1 MANSKNAG
9 RAPRRRLPLTVRLS
23 LLVLLAAILPLA
35 AVVGVNDY
43 FARGTLISQGTNT
56 LTTDARA
63 KSALITEY
71 LRERVQDGEALVTL
85 PTTPAYLTCIDAQ
98 ALPPAEAAAVEAQAN
113 CASPTLGEAFYEGS
127 NCRALHVGTARDKN
141 YLGWSL
147 FDGRGDALLTS
158 STQNCAPS
166 NVAPAPKEDLAPVLQ
181 QGKSL
186 ISAVYYNA
194 QQKFAYVQLYTPVAV
209 PGAKQVLGFLRAT
222 LRLDY
227 IYNIV
232 TGESDANGSGSY
244 AFIVDSNGVRIADA
258 HQDDLFTAIAPLTAN
273 AEQLIASEQRYGS
286 QTPPAVNSLPD
297 VASALTASGNESSFQ
312 SIATAGANAKYQ
324 YVRERVAVVDPASG
338 NAIGPDW
345 TYFVLSPLT
354 TVTQVADDQLKT
366 SLLSAGVVAILAI
379 LFGLLIGSRT
389 AGPVQGASGE
399 VEGAAVALKLLASRQ
414 ENSASEQQ
422 WVVDACK
429 TGLDGVRYLSDAM
442 NQAARRIMDASN
454 WFNDYWDRLT
464 EDQAKRTVQHLLE
477 LSRYID
483 EAARR
488 QHASSERL
496 DKAITVTIQVS
507 DQLVAGASA
516 ATQSA
521 DALEQVVSNLQRV
534 VGGRPRLA
542 NGAAQMDEV
551 EQMEQLDAMG
561 MGMGMAPAP
570 MVAAPSGRGGQR
582 GGRLALPMP
591 MPQGPRGGT
600 MGMGGPSGQ
609 MGGPGPFAPRAPRA
623 PWNAGQPSQVFD
635 DPYGQPG
642 PGGGYD
648 GYSQWGG
655 PNGPN
660 GPNGNGMGFPAGPR
674 SQGHQPGPG
683 RNGR

>member
-1 MANSKNAG
+1 MANSKNAR

-23 LLVLLAAILPLA
+23 LLVLFAAILPLA

-43 FARGTLISQGTNT
+43 FARGTLISQGTSA

-98 ALPPAEAAAVEAQAN
+98 ALPPAQAAVVEAQAN
-113 CASPTLGEAFYEGS
+113 CASPTLGQAFYEGS

-147 FDGRGDALLTS
+147 FDARGDALLTS
-158 STQNCAPS
+158 STQDCAPS
-166 NVAPAPKEDLAPVLQ
+166 NVTPVAKEDLAPVLQ

-194 QQKFAYVQLYTPVAV
+194 QQKFAYVQLYTPVAA
-209 PGAKQVLGFLRAT
+209 PGGKQVLGFLRAT

-227 IYNIV
+227 IYTIV
-232 TGESDANGSGSY
+232 NGESDANGSGSY

-286 QTPPAVNSLPD
+286 QTPPTVNSLPD
-297 VASALTASGNESSFQ
+297 VATALDANGAESSFQ
-312 SIATAGANAKYQ
+312 SIAAVGNAAKYQ
-324 YVRERVAVVDPASG
+324 YVRERLSVVDPASG
-338 NAIGPDW
+338 NSLGPGW
-345 TYFVLSPLT
+345 TYFVLSPLA

-379 LFGLLIGSRT
+379 LLGLLIGSRT
-389 AGPVQGASGE
+389 ASPVQAASSE

-429 TGLDGVRYLSDAM
+429 TGLDGVRYLADAM

-496 DKAITVTIQVS
+496 DRAITVTIQVS

-534 VGGRPRLA
+534 VGGRPRLI
-542 NGAAQMDEV
+542 GRDGQMDEV
-551 EQMEQLDAMG
+551 EQMEQMGQMG
-561 MGMGMAPAP
+561 MDMPPVP
-570 MVAAPSGRGGQR
+570 MIAAPSGRGGQR
-582 GGRLALPMP
+582 AGRLALPMP
-591 MPQGPRGGT
+591 QAPRGGAV
-600 MGMGGPSGQ
+600 GMGGPGGPSVPAGAGGQ
-609 MGGPGPFAPRAPRA
+609 MMGMPGPYAPRAPRA

-642 PGGGYD
+642 GYG

-655 PNGPN
+655 PG
-660 GPNGNGMGFPAGPR
+660 GPNGNGMGYPAGPPSR
-674 SQGHQPGPG
+674 G
-683 RNGR
+683 R

>member
-1 MANSKNAG
+1 MAKPNNAG

-23 LLVLLAAILPLA
+23 LLVLFAAILPLA

-43 FARGTLISQGTNT
+43 FARGTLVSQGTSA
-56 LTTDARA
+56 LTNDATA
-63 KSALITEY
+63 KSGIVRQYML
-71 LRERVQDGEALVTL
+71 ERVLDGEALASL
-85 PTTPAYLTCIDAQ
+85 PTAQDYLACLMPQLQ
-98 ALPPAEAAAVEAQAN
+98 ASPDLN
-113 CASPTLGEAFYEGS
+113 CATNQPANQASVI
-127 NCRALHVGTARDKN
+127 RAINVGIFRDTN
-141 YLGWSL
+141 YAIWSIYDIKGQMKL
-147 FDGRGDALLTS
+147 STDAANEQGANASL
-158 STQNCAPS
+158 
-166 NVAPAPKEDLAPVLQ
+166 VEDLAALQNAKGAPVV
-181 QGKSL
+181 SP
-186 ISAVYYNA
+186 VYYDPHSRHA
-194 QQKFAYVQLYTPVAV
+194 FVRIYTPVFYPMGSSLV
-209 PGAKQVLGFLRAT
+209 PVGFLRST
-222 LRLDY
+222 LRMDY
-227 IYNIV
+227 IYNV
-232 TGESDANGSGSY
+232 VNGENGANGRDSY

-258 HQDDLFTAIAPLTAN
+258 HSDGLFTAIQPLTAN

-286 QTPPAVNSLPD
+286 SAPVTVESLPG
-297 VASALTASGNESSFQ
+297 VASTLSASDLGGTFQ
-312 SIATAGANAKYQ
+312 SPDTPGSNVMYQ
-324 YVRERVAVVDPASG
+324 FARQGIPSLEIKTPLTTLHVALG
-338 NAIGPDW
+338 W
-345 TYFVLSPLT
+345 TYFSLSPLT

-379 LFGLLIGSRT
+379 LLGLLIGSRT
-389 AGPVQGASGE
+389 ASPVQAASGE

-414 ENSASEQQ
+414 ESSASEQQ

-521 DALEQVVSNLQRV
+521 EALEQVVSNLQRV
-534 VGGRPRLA
+534 VGGRPRFI
-542 NGAAQMDEV
+542 GEDGRMDEV
-551 EQMEQLDAMG
+551 EQMEQIEAMG
-561 MGMGMAPAP
+561 MGTGMAPAG
-570 MVAAPSGRGGQR
+570 MIAAPSGRGGPSSR
-582 GGRLALPMP
+582 RLALPMP
-591 MPQGPRGGT
+591 QAPRGAT

-609 MGGPGPFAPRAPRA
+609 MMGGGQGPYAPRAPRA

-635 DPYGQPG
+635 DPYGQA
-642 PGGGYD
+642 GGYG

-660 GPNGNGMGFPAGPR
+660 GNGMGYPAGPH
-674 SQGHQPGPG
+674 SQGRQGPG

>member
-23 LLVLLAAILPLA
+23 LLVLFAAILPLA

-71 LRERVQDGEALVTL
+71 LRERVGDGEALVTL

-98 ALPPAEAAAVEAQAN
+98 ALPPDQAAVVEAQAN
-113 CASPTLGEAFYEGS
+113 CASPTLGQAFYEGS

-147 FDGRGDALLTS
+147 FDARGDALLTS
-158 STQNCAPS
+158 STQNCAPN
-166 NVAPAPKEDLAPVLQ
+166 NVAPAPKEDLAQVLQ

-194 QQKFAYVQLYTPVAV
+194 QQKFAYVQLYTPVAA
-209 PGAKQVLGFLRAT
+209 PGGKQVLGFLRAS
-222 LRLDY
+222 LRLDS

-258 HQDDLFTAIAPLTAN
+258 HQSDLFTAIAPLTAS
-273 AEQLIASEQRYGS
+273 AEQLISSEQRYGS
-286 QTPPAVNSLPD
+286 QTPPAVDSLPD
-297 VASALTASGNESSFQ
+297 VASALAASGNESSFQ
-312 SIATAGANAKYQ
+312 SIATAGTSAKYQ

-379 LFGLLIGSRT
+379 LLGLLIGSRT
-389 AGPVQGASGE
+389 AGPVQAASGE

-542 NGAAQMDEV
+542 GGAAQMDEV

-561 MGMGMAPAP
+561 MGMGMAQPP

-591 MPQGPRGGT
+591 QGPRGGT

-609 MGGPGPFAPRAPRA
+609 IMGGAGPFAPRAPRA

-642 PGGGYD
+642 LGGAYG

-660 GPNGNGMGFPAGPR
+660 GPNGNGMGYPAGPR

>member
-1 MANSKNAG
+1 MPNSKNAG
-9 RAPRRRLPLTVRLS
+9 RMPRRRLPLTVRLS
-23 LLVLLAAILPLA
+23 LLVLFAAILPLA

-43 FARGTLISQGTNT
+43 FARGTLISQGTNA
-56 LTTDARA
+56 LTTDVKA
-63 KSALITEY
+63 KSTLISEY
-71 LRERVQDGEALVTL
+71 LLERVQDGEALVTL

-98 ALPPAEAAAVEAQAN
+98 ALPPAQAAVVEAQAN
-113 CASPTLGEAFYEGS
+113 CASPTLGQTFYEGS
-127 NCRALHVGTARDKN
+127 NCRALHVGIQRSKQ
-141 YLGWSL
+141 YLDWSL
-147 FDGRGDALLTS
+147 FDARGDALLSS
-158 STQNCAPS
+158 STQNCAAS
-166 NVAPAPKEDLAPVLQ
+166 NVAPPAKEDLAPVLQ
-181 QGKSL
+181 QGKSV

-194 QQKFAYVQLYTPVAV
+194 QQKYAYLQLYTPI
-209 PGAKQVLGFLRAT
+209 PTPDGKQVLGFLRAT

-232 TGESDANGSGSY
+232 NGEDGANGNGSY
-244 AFIVDSNGVRIADA
+244 AFIVDSNGVRIADTHA
-258 HQDDLFTAIAPLTAN
+258 ADLFTAIQPLTAS
-273 AEQLIASEQRYGS
+273 AQQLIATEKRYGS
-286 QTPPAVNSLPD
+286 DAAVPVESLPG
-297 VASALTASGNESSFQ
+297 VAAQLGASSASSSFQ
-312 SIATAGANAKYQ
+312 STDTPGGSAKFQ
-324 YVRERVAVVDPASG
+324 FVRQQLSITDPASG
-338 NAIGPDW
+338 NALGPGW
-345 TYFVLSPLT
+345 TYFELSPLT

-379 LFGLLIGSRT
+379 LLGLLIGSRT
-389 AGPVQGASGE
+389 ASPVQAASGE
-399 VEGAAVALKLLASRQ
+399 VEGAAVALKLLAARQ

-507 DQLVAGASA
+507 DQLVAGAGA

-534 VGGRPRLA
+534 VGGRPRFI
-542 NGAAQMDEV
+542 GDGGQMDDV
-551 EQMEQLDAMG
+551 EQMEQIEA
-561 MGMGMAPAP
+561 MGMGMAPAG
-570 MVAAPSGRGGQR
+570 MIAAPSGRGGSR
-582 GGRLALPMP
+582 SGRLALPMP
-591 MPQGPRGGT
+591 QAPRGGT
-600 MGMGGPSGQ
+600 MGMGGPSGG
-609 MGGPGPFAPRAPRA
+609 MGGGQMMGAPGPYAPRAPRA

-642 PGGGYD
+642 PGGGYG

-660 GPNGNGMGFPAGPR
+660 GNGAGYPAGPR
-674 SQGHQPGPG
+674 SEGRQGPG